1 MDILNL
7 ILISVKKRVG
17 EVEKIIIQGEKKKSS
32 KSVAVKHYSITK
44 RDQVCMTSVTVITPA
59 ERTLYANYSFN

>member
-7 ILISVKKRVG
+7 SYFDQRVG
-17 EVEKIIIQGEKKKSS
+17 EVEKIMILGEKNKSA
-32 KSVAVKHYSITK
+32 KSVSVKHYSITK

-59 ERTLYANYSFN
+59 ECTL